1 MSAHTPRAAIV
12 YGQDLKCAF
21 WRVIFVC
28 MINPEATTFPGR
40 LSLSMTQCSNT
51 QLPSY
56 YTQTLYT
63 YTGYYA
69 DIVIMTRKLAYI
81 PS

>member
-56 YTQTLYT
+56 YTQTLYIPAT
-63 YTGYYA
+63 MQ
-69 DIVIMTRKLAYI
+69 IVIMTRKLAYI